1 MILGVDVG
9 THRVGIAAAHEE
21 TRFAHPLEVVVVA
34 DKDPVARIAEL
45 VPELEVTAVVVG
57 RPTSMSGSSG
67 PAVSKQAEFVEELRN
82 AVEVDVVEFDER
94 LTTVVAD
101 QGMRA
106 AGTVRATQKTLRDAI
121 AAQVM
126 LQGYLDSTS

>member
-9 THRVGIAAAHEE
+9 SHRVGIAAAHEE
-21 TRFAHPLEVVVVA
+21 TRFAHPVEVVVVSE
-34 DKDPVARIAEL
+34 KDPVARIAEL
-45 VPELEVTAVVVG
+45 VRELEVSAIVVG
-57 RPTSMSGSSG
+57 RPTSLSGDSG
-67 PAVSKQAEFVEELRN
+67 PAVRKQAEFVEELRN

-94 LTTVVAD
+94 LTTVVAE

-106 AGTVRATQKTLRDAI
+106 AGTARAGRKTLRDAI

-126 LQGYLDSTS
+126 LQGYLDAPS

>member
-9 THRVGIAAAHEE
+9 SHRVGIAAAHQE
-21 TRFAHPLEVVVVA
+21 TRFAHPVEVIVVG
-34 DKDPVARIAEL
+34 DTDPVARIGQLVAEL
-45 VPELEVTAVVVG
+45 GAVTVVVG
-57 RPTSMSGSSG
+57 RPTSLSGESG
-67 PAVSKQAEFVEELRN
+67 PAVQKQTAFVAELRDRLD
-82 AVEVDVVEFDER
+82 VEVVEYDER
-94 LTTVVAD
+94 LTTVVAN

-106 AGTVRATQKTLRDAI
+106 AGASRSGQKDLRDAI